1 MIHEDLNIRTK
12 KDDIYEEVI
21 FIIRYLTSKG
31 FYAVGDQSDDDTV
44 ERIMK
49 NEGGWIEFAKK
60 GETFGKILFVPGNSA
75 GEMCADYTYNADLP
89 SARRTM
95 LSYQGDIASQMFE
108 TYEKVRQIF
117 HRPLYS

>member
-21 FIIRYLTSKG
+21 FIIHYLTSMG

-60 GETFGKILFVPGNSA
+60 GETFGKILFVLGNA
-75 GEMCADYTYNADLP
+75 VGEMCADYVFDKNLP

-95 LSYQGDIASQMFE
+95 LKYHGDIASQMFE